1 MSLSVLANN
10 TMSYAYSNIQA
21 FSPPISIPNSND
33 FKKTVNSL
41 MKILNERGERGNP
54 CFTPQFTENQS
65 VLKLLILT
73 EHLTPLY
80 KDLIARHICVSI
92 PREVNFPHNKVLLIV
107 SYAFFKIYEC
117 TKCRF
122 MYNVVFF

>member
-1 MSLSVLANN
+1 MVLNAQWELIALVL

-41 MKILNERGERGNP
+41 MKILNERGERGHL

-65 VLKLLILT
+65 VLKHGENL
-73 EHLTPLY
+73 PL
-80 KDLIARHICVSI
+80 
-92 PREVNFPHNKVLLIV
+92 
-107 SYAFFKIYEC
+107 
-117 TKCRF
+117 
-122 MYNVVFF
+122 